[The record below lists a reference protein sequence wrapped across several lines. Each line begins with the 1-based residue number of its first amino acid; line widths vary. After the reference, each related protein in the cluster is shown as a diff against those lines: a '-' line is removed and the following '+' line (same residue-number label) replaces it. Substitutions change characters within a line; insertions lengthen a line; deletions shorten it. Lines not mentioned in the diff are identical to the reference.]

1 MNTHPPVILLLY
13 DLLKLL
19 EAGEAQEAAD
29 KIHETLHDSGFYTSQ
44 VRVPETGGQQPW
56 QTSLI

>member
-1 MNTHPPVILLLY
+1 MNTVHPTTLLLY
-13 DLLKLL
+13 NLLKLL

-29 KIHETLHDSGFYTSQ
+29 KIHETLHDSGFYTPQ
-44 VRVPETGGQQPW
+44 IKVPEANPW